1 VRGKSKEINLLQK
14 PLNVDYSYRKLVYMI
29 NGLRKYHWQ
38 NDFKAKTIVFLSLV
52 REIKMMAAKLILSYC
67 HRWNHDNR
75 SNETIGYGCRN
86 NMTNPS
92 SRNASCA
99 LTLISTFSL
108 YRYTNDVTCH
118 TNNHAL
124 TRMFLLT

>member
-1 VRGKSKEINLLQK
+1 
-14 PLNVDYSYRKLVYMI
+14 MC
-29 NGLRKYHWQ
+29 
-38 NDFKAKTIVFLSLV
+38 LSLV

-99 LTLISTFSL
+99 LNLISTFSL
-108 YRYTNDVTCH
+108 YRYTNDVKYTSDSSNYFIIFFFIRDRLQLPF
-118 TNNHAL
+118 TNYAQYTSDMILQKNTFYQL
-124 TRMFLLT
+124 TLFFM